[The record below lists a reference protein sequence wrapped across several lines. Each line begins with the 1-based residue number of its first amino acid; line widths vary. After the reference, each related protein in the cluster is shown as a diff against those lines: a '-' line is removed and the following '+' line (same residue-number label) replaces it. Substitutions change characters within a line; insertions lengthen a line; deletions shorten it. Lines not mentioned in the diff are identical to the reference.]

1 MVFRQEVQLAL
12 GPLEE
17 AFAKEHARTD
27 GDLRLDDMIAGAKG
41 VGIGIEE
48 DRNTG
53 LLVILEEMPAYRRQ
67 DDAGQEDVAQE
78 GHLDAA
84 DEEHAEG
91 NGQEDETRPQVRLF
105 QDQEK
110 GNPDVEADG
119 QDLAPCVEL
128 AYAVAEDRCRADDH
142 DELGKFRR
150 LQRDRAELDPALGAQ
165 GRRTDEH
172 DGDQHEQ
179 VDDVQGLGVFLQ
191 LRIIE
196 AAEKEDDHQVD
207 DKSRPLF
214 CDEVVVDGPF
224 IDMRRTA
231 DDAQADADDEEAHD
245 EHDFI

>member
-1 MVFRQEVQLAL
+1 
-12 GPLEE
+12 
-17 AFAKEHARTD
+17 
-27 GDLRLDDMIAGAKG
+27 MIAGAKG

-53 LLVILEEMPAYRRQ
+53 LLVILEEMPAYRRQDDAGQ

-128 AYAVAEDRCRADDH
+128 AYAVAENRCRADDH

-150 LQRDRAELDPALGAQ
+150 LQRDRAELDPAPRA
-165 GRRTDEH
+165 
-172 DGDQHEQ
+172 
-179 VDDVQGLGVFLQ
+179 DVPTNMTATSMSRLMMYRGLAYFFSF
-191 LRIIE
+191 
-196 AAEKEDDHQVD
+196 A
-207 DKSRPLF
+207 
-214 CDEVVVDGPF
+214 
-224 IDMRRTA
+224 
-231 DDAQADADDEEAHD
+231 
-245 EHDFI
+245 